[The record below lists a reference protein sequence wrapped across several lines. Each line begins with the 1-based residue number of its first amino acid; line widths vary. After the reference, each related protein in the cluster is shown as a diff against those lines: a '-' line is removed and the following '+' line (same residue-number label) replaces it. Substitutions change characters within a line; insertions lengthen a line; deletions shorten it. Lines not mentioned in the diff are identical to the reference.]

1 MAVASNRNV
10 PAQWLPFLGPKLG
23 LAKALYDLAID
34 PDDFDVH
41 HVFPALTKID
51 RLLCHEHDLDPR
63 AGGAGVS
70 LEEATNR
77 TMGEL
82 LERYAFFA
90 YDGPAD
96 RALSYQELVERGD
109 SLPPFEFFSLFS
121 NEQTRSHNFPYAPF
135 STSAKT
141 AWVRGTNLLDGRL
154 VMVPG
159 QIVSLNYFH
168 AADETPY
175 FYPTSSG
182 CAVARTV
189 EEAALKGLLEL
200 IERDAVMIRWYARLP
215 PPALPFDAPELPH
228 SALRQCRHLEV
239 RFLDLTVDGE
249 VSVVGVACIE
259 RTGRPC
265 FLIFS
270 AASALDPAAAARKA
284 LIEAAQGRPFI
295 KSLSASLEAPAPDAL
310 FADFESNLRFYA
322 EPSNARYF
330 EWFLQNEQ
338 MSSRAFN
345 SAPPPTEPLT
355 LLADLLERCARM
367 NVTPIAFDITTPE
380 MRDCGFF
387 ACRIVA
393 PELVPLCVPSAP
405 FLGHPRLSAY
415 SVSAS
420 KSAIPAWIPHPFP

>member
-1 MAVASNRNV
+1 MATADRNI

-34 PDDFDVH
+34 PDDFDVY

-70 LEEATNR
+70 LEDATNR

-96 RALSYQELVERGD
+96 RGLSYEELAERGD
-109 SLPPFEFFSLFS
+109 QLPPFKFFSLFS
-121 NEQTRSHNFPYAPF
+121 NEQTQSEDFPYAPF

-141 AWVRGTNLLDGRL
+141 AWVRGTNLLDGGPI
-154 VMVPG
+154 MVPG
-159 QIVSLNYFH
+159 QIVSLSYFH
-168 AADETPY
+168 GTNETAY

-182 CAVARTV
+182 CAVARTA

-215 PPALPFDAPELPH
+215 PPALSVDALKLPRNA
-228 SALRQCRHLEV
+228 SRQCRRLEL

-249 VSVVGVACIE
+249 VSVVGVTCIE

-270 AASALDPAAAARKA
+270 AASALDVAAAAHKA
-284 LIEAAQGRPFI
+284 LIEVAQGRPFI
-295 KSLSASLEAPAPDAL
+295 KSLSASLEASAEDTV
-310 FADFESNLRFYA
+310 FADFETNLRFYA
-322 EPSNARYF
+322 EPANARYF

-338 MSSRAFN
+338 VSARASRSVPHA
-345 SAPPPTEPLT
+345 AEPLK
-355 LLADLLERCARM
+355 LLADLLDRCARM
-367 NVTPIAFDITTPE
+367 NITPIAFDITTPE
-380 MRDCGFF
+380 MHDCGFF
-387 ACRIVA
+387 ACRVVA

-405 FLGHPRLSAY
+405 YLGHPRLAAYIASACR
-415 SVSAS
+415 SP
-420 KSAIPAWIPHPFP
+420 IPQWVPHPFP